1 MKNAS
6 PWTKILFAI
15 TSSKP
20 SLFPFPLL
28 PLFLPPTT
36 FPRYPSTNAL
46 PNRTGFFHAPDGT
59 TGNAHTGAY
68 TLADGEVG
76 NLYTGPHPLPSSTG
90 NVGTQQTGTATGAA
104 TAEATG
110 LTSDAGAQTA
120 TTKNGSGMVMPTAT
134 PTTGQGG
141 TGGAT
146 ATPAMVTVTKPTAT
160 SQKNGTSGLKACWVT
175 VVGALG
181 VLRVL
186 LAAV

>member
-36 FPRYPSTNAL
+36 FPRYPSTNSL

-76 NLYTGPHPLPSSTG
+76 NMYTGPHPLPSSTG
-90 NVGTQQTGTATGAA
+90 NVGTQQTATGAA

-120 TTKNGSGMVMPTAT
+120 TTKNGSAMVMPTAT